1 MNPMRLSL
9 RFSLPATRWIA
20 ALLLA
25 GAGGSFPARA
35 ASVPTQEID
44 LATALQLAGARSLD
58 LQMAKK
64 RVAEAYAQKSAA
76 YLQFAPTLFAGAS
89 YRRHDNLIQNI
100 EGQIIEAD
108 RVAWSYGPSLS
119 LQVDTGDALFKA
131 LAAKQQARAA
141 VFAEESQRQESLLLA
156 ATAFFDLL
164 HAKAAATV
172 SGAAMQISADYLRQ
186 VETAVAAGIAFRGE
200 ELRVKVQHE
209 RDQLALRQSQ
219 EAAQIASARLVQILH
234 LQPGTLLD
242 SKSPLL
248 PIDFVSKDQ
257 PLEKLLSEAGAR
269 RPEARLS
276 AAQIAAAQHAR
287 SGALYGPLLPT
298 VSGLASIGVL
308 GGNIQGERSRS
319 GESADY
325 QIGVGWRI
333 GPGGLFDPSRTQA
346 ANARLALSE
355 LSAEKVRDEIGRQ
368 VMEGWARTRSLSD
381 QIQIAHRAVEAARQ
395 TLELTRDRREFAVG
409 NVLEVIVSAQELS
422 RARLEW
428 IRLVA
433 DHNKAQF
440 LLNRAVGGT
449 PPEAPSAAAAAAKK
463 TSK

>member
-1 MNPMRLSL
+1 MRFSL
-9 RFSLPATRWIA
+9 RFSPVALRWIA
-20 ALLLA
+20 APLFA
-25 GAGGSFPARA
+25 TFHAFCPARA
-35 ASVPTQEID
+35 AAGPVQEID
-44 LATALQLAGARSLD
+44 LATALHLAGARSLD

-64 RVAEAYAQKSAA
+64 RVSEAHAQKSAA
-76 YLQFAPTLFAGAS
+76 YLQFAPTLFAGAAF
-89 YRRHDNLIQNI
+89 RRHDNLIQNI

-108 RVAWSYGPSLS
+108 RVAWTYGPSLS
-119 LQVDTGDALFKA
+119 LQVETGDALFKA

-164 HAKAAATV
+164 HAKAATTV
-172 SGAAMQISADYLRQ
+172 SLAATQISADYLRQ

-234 LQPGTLLD
+234 LPPGTLLD
-242 SKSPLL
+242 SNSPLL

-257 PLEKLLSEAGAR
+257 PLESLLSEAGAR
-269 RPEARLS
+269 RPEAKLT

-287 SGALYGPLLPT
+287 SGAVFGPLLPT
-298 VSGLASIGVL
+298 VSGLTSIGVL

-325 QIGVGWRI
+325 QIGVGWKI
-333 GPGGLFDPSRTQA
+333 GPGGLFDTSRTQA

-368 VMEGWARTRSLSD
+368 VTEGWARTRSLSD
-381 QIQIAHRAVEAARQ
+381 QIQIAHRVVEAARQ
-395 TLELTRDRREFAVG
+395 TMELTRDRREFAVG
-409 NVLEVIVSAQELS
+409 NVLEVIISAQELS

-433 DHNKAQF
+433 EHNKAQF
-440 LLNRAVGGT
+440 LLSRAVGGPPPVT
-449 PPEAPSAAAAAAKK
+449 PSTAAPASKK